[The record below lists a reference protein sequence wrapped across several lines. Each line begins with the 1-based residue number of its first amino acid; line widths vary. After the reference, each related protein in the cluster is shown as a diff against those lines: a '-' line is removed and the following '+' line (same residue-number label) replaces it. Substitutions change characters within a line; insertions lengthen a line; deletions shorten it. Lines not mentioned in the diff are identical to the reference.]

1 MQAGTPDK
9 PPKIS
14 SAAGAANNGTDAREG
29 RQEGI
34 MIKTTITKEEKAV
47 LEAFRKSKR
56 SAEFLEALN
65 RLSKSQAQECGVYPK
80 ERSAKA

>member
-1 MQAGTPDK
+1 
-9 PPKIS
+9 
-14 SAAGAANNGTDAREG
+14 
-29 RQEGI
+29 

-65 RLSKSQAQECGVYPK
+65 RLSESPKQERGVYPK
-80 ERSAKA
+80 GQSAKA